1 MTFLY
6 RVIVGGE
13 NPGLPYSYYLEM
25 LRGLKE
31 LAPAVHIQA
40 FTASEIVYLSGL
52 AEMVL
57 GAAVLIPA
65 LRVVAA
71 WGIIALLMAILPA
84 NIHIA
89 LHDVPLGGAAQ
100 GAGIWNWVRLPF
112 QGVFIAWAWWYTRAE
127 RYRNIVEVPRAL
139 LRS

>member
-1 MTFLY
+1 MTRLKRLLLWVMGIFYLVAGVNHFLHTDFY
-6 RVIVGGE
+6 M
-13 NPGLPYSYYLEM
+13 PMMPPYLPWH
-25 LRGLKE
+25 RE
-31 LAPAVHIQA
+31 L
-40 FTASEIVYLSGL
+40 VYLSGL